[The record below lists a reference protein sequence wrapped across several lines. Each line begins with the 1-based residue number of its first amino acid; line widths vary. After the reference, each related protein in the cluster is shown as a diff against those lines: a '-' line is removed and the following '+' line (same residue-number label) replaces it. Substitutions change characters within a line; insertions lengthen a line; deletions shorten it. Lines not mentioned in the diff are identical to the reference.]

1 MNKKET
7 KTRKEHWEQIYQS
20 KKDNEV
26 SWYQDIPKLSLELI
40 HSLKLARNAEII
52 DIGGGNSNLAAKL
65 LELGYGNLSILDISA
80 KALER
85 TQLKL
90 GDRAK
95 LVQWIVS
102 DVLFYKPS
110 KKFDLWHDRAAFHFL
125 TKKDEIKKYAVTAG
139 KLLKPS
145 GYLIVSAFSITG
157 PKKCSG
163 LDITQYS
170 EESMR
175 DLFEKNF
182 EFIKSLE
189 EVHMT
194 PMGTQQN
201 FIYCIFRR
209 YPPK

>member
-1 MNKKET
+1 MALIENLER
-7 KTRKEHWEQIYQS
+7 KTHWEQIYQS

-26 SWYQDIPKLSLELI
+26 SWYQDIPKLSLELVQ
-40 HSLKLARNAEII
+40 SLRPGRDADII
-52 DIGGGNSNLAAKL
+52 DIGGGNSNLTAKL
-65 LELGYGNLSILDISA
+65 LELGYRNLSVLDISA

-102 DVLFYKPS
+102 DVLFYEPS
-110 KKFDLWHDRAAFHFL
+110 KKFDLCHDRAAFHFL
-125 TKKDEIKKYAVTAG
+125 TKEDEIKQYAATAS

-170 EESMR
+170 QESMK
-175 DLFEKNF
+175 DIFDENF
-182 EFIKSLE
+182 EFMKSLE
-189 EVHMT
+189 EVHTT
-194 PMGTQQN
+194 PFGTQQN